1 MWYEHF
7 PWLSGKLATV
17 VAQNNV
23 QCYLLPSVLSIL
35 IQIKVNS
42 LTLRGR
48 NDQLPKSTLN
58 VLVCGYCDWRHQDKI
73 DDVTFWSRRRKFMK
87 EWLTEAKIVQ
97 SFDLRLHV
105 IKKRGYVR
113 DSVTLKVTNKERIVM
128 INFAFVKRIFLSIL
142 QFCTSR
148 SLLISYNRLI
158 G

>member
-7 PWLSGKLATV
+7 PWFSGKLATV

-35 IQIKVNS
+35 TQIKVYS
-42 LTLRGR
+42 LRLKGQ
-48 NDQLPKSTLN
+48 NNQLPKSTLN
-58 VLVCGYCDWRHQDKI
+58 VLECGYCDWRHQDEI
-73 DDVTFWSRRRKFMK
+73 EDVTFWSRRRKLML

-113 DSVTLKVTNKERIVM
+113 DSVTFKVTNTERIVM
-128 INFAFVKRIFLSIL
+128 LNFAFVKRIFLSIL
-142 QFCTSR
+142 QFCTSS